1 MQIIKLQIYDKVLM
15 YLSDETFK
23 FSFQRKN
30 THVCLCKFRVTRMGM
45 LETGNGHCGRLGDAS
60 PYVLVNLL
68 NFEPCDCAPVQRQ

>member
-30 THVCLCKFRVTRMGM
+30 THVSEQSAKL
-45 LETGNGHCGRLGDAS
+45 
-60 PYVLVNLL
+60 
-68 NFEPCDCAPVQRQ
+68 